1 MPETGAIPPSSVPD
15 SEMRS
20 PTRLGFRD
28 WIYML
33 HIFGRRERAVLLLC
47 LVLALAGGSSAA
59 ALILFKYTVEAPKA
73 GGTLREGVL
82 HSPKAINPLFI
93 STNDTDR
100 DLVALIYARL
110 FHYDADGNLKPE
122 LAEGYEVS
130 KDGKSYTVSLRQDA
144 KWHDGTSLTA
154 DDVIFT
160 VKTIQD
166 PAFRSSLRA
175 NWQGVTIERLGE
187 FRVRF
192 VLKQPYSPFLQNLVL
207 AIVPQHIWGKF
218 TPEEAF
224 LSSFNQKPIGA
235 GPYRFEKLILGDN
248 SEITEY
254 DLVANENY
262 FGGPPFI
269 QRIEFH
275 VADNE
280 NSLVSAYRAD
290 EINSIE
296 NVSMQSI
303 DELKNLGANIYAV
316 RIPQIFAVFL
326 NEANPILADKN
337 LRQALAMAIPK
348 DELIKKVLGGGA
360 ITIETP
366 IPPGTF
372 GFNPNIST
380 TPYDPER
387 AKQTL
392 EKLGWTD
399 LNQDGLREKKPA
411 KKGGQPTPLKI
422 TLATSERKDL
432 VDTVNAIKQY
442 WREIGVDT
450 EIKSF
455 PINELNLSIIRPRA
469 YDALLFG
476 EILSRDP
483 DPFAFWH
490 STQLKDPGLN
500 IALYHSKQVDTL
512 LEEARRLTDRNQI
525 RERYESFQKILDTD
539 FPTIFL
545 YSPTYYYA
553 AKNSIR
559 GINLKTLVLPSEKF
573 FSISEWFIKT
583 MRVFSPRKS

>member
-1 MPETGAIPPSSVPD
+1 MPETGAPKPSSVPD
-15 SEMRS
+15 ADMRN
-20 PTRLGFRD
+20 PIRLGFRD

-47 LVLALAGGSSAA
+47 LALALAGGSSAA
-59 ALILFKYTVEAPKA
+59 ALILFKYTIEAPKA
-73 GGTLREGVL
+73 GGILREGVL
-82 HSPKAINPLFI
+82 RSPKSINPLFI

-122 LAEGYEVS
+122 LADSYEVS
-130 KDGKSYTVSLRQDA
+130 EDGKSYTVSLRQDVR
-144 KWHDGTSLTA
+144 WHDGTPLTA
-154 DDVIFT
+154 DDVRFT
-160 VKTIQD
+160 IQTIQD

-235 GPYRFEKLILGDN
+235 GPYSFEKFILGEND
-248 SEITEY
+248 EITEY
-254 DLVANENY
+254 DLIANKNY
-262 FGGPPFI
+262 FDGSPFI

-275 VADNE
+275 VANNE
-280 NSLVSAYRAD
+280 DALVSAYRAD
-290 EINSIE
+290 EIDSIE
-296 NVSMQSI
+296 NVSMQNI
-303 DELKNLGANIYAV
+303 NELKNLGADIYAV

-326 NEANPILADKN
+326 NEANPILADKS

-348 DELIKKVLGGGA
+348 DELIKQALGGGA
-360 ITIETP
+360 VSIEAP

-372 GFNPNIST
+372 GFAPNISP

-387 AKQTL
+387 ARQTL
-392 EKLGWTD
+392 ERLGWTD

-411 KKGGQPTPLKI
+411 KKGDKPTPLKI

-432 VDTVNAIKQY
+432 VSAVNAIKEY
-442 WREIGVDT
+442 WREIGVDAEVKT
-450 EIKSF
+450 L
-455 PINELNLSIIRPRA
+455 PIGDLNATVIRPRA

-512 LEEARRLTDRNQI
+512 LEEARRLTDQNQI
-525 RERYESFQKILDTD
+525 RERYEAFQKILDTD

-559 GINLKTLVLPSEKF
+559 GINLKTLVLPSERF
-573 FSISEWFIKT
+573 FSITEWFIKT
-583 MRVFSPRKS
+583 MRVLPPKQN

>member
-1 MPETGAIPPSSVPD
+1 MPETGAREPSSVPD
-15 SEMRS
+15 SDMRS

-47 LVLALAGGSSAA
+47 LVLALASGSSAA

-82 HSPKAINPLFI
+82 HSPKSINPLFI

-122 LAEGYEVS
+122 LAEGYEIS
-130 KDGKSYTVSLRQDA
+130 EDGKSYTVTLRQDVR
-144 KWHDGTSLTA
+144 WHDGTPLTA
-154 DDVIFT
+154 DDVRFT
-160 VKTIQD
+160 IQTIQD

-235 GPYRFEKLILGDN
+235 GPYRFEKLVLGEN

-254 DLVANENY
+254 DLVANKDY
-262 FGGPPFI
+262 FGGAPFI
-269 QRIEFH
+269 RRIEFH
-275 VADNE
+275 VANNE
-280 NSLVSAYRAD
+280 DALVSAYRAD

-296 NVSMQSI
+296 NVSMQNI

-316 RIPQIFAVFL
+316 RIPQIFAIFL
-326 NEANPILADKN
+326 NETNPILADKS

-360 ITIETP
+360 IAIETP

-372 GFNPNIST
+372 GFNSNISP

-399 LNQDGLREKKPA
+399 LNQDSLREKKSA
-411 KKGGQPTPLKI
+411 KKGGEPTPLKI

-432 VDTVNAIKQY
+432 VDTLQEIKQY

-450 EIKSF
+450 EINSF
-455 PINELNLSIIRPRA
+455 PINELNSTIIRPRA

-483 DPFAFWH
+483 DLFAFWH

-500 IALYHSKQVDTL
+500 IALYHSKQVDAL

-553 AKNSIR
+553 SDSGVR
-559 GINLKTLVLPSEKF
+559 GINLKTLVLPSERF
-573 FSISEWFIKT
+573 FSISDWFIKT
-583 MRVFSPRKS
+583 TRVFPPRKN